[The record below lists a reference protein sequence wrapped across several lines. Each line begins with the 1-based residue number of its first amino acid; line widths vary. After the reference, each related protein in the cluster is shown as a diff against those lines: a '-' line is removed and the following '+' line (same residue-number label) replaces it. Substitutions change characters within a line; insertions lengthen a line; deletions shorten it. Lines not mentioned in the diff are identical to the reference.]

1 MIIITIIIISAA
13 GGASPPPS
21 HPYAGRFETKK
32 GEVYRGSGTNIDY
45 QYSTRSRPLAGL
57 HCSSLRSFLQV
68 KKHLCRGANNED
80 LLVDY
85 IILY

>member
-1 MIIITIIIISAA
+1 MSAA
-13 GGASPPPS
+13 GRASPPPS

-57 HCSSLRSFLQV
+57 HCSSLYGFLRV
-68 KKHLCRGANNED
+68 KKHLCRGANYED
-80 LLVDY
+80 LLVGY
-85 IILY
+85 IILS